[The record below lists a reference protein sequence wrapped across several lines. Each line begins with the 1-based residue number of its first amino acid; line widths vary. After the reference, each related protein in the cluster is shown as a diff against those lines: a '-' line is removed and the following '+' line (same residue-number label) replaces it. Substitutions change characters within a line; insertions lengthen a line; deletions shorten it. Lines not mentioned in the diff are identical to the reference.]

1 MNTSRN
7 MREKC
12 HKRADLLHAQW
23 VQLIREFV
31 MVQDTDIESPEA
43 AALAAQAADI
53 LSCAHAAAV
62 EEANNQFCDDHD
74 LGQHPIAILQIT

>member
-1 MNTSRN
+1 
-7 MREKC
+7 
-12 HKRADLLHAQW
+12 
-23 VQLIREFV
+23 

-62 EEANNQFCDDHD
+62 EEANNQFCDDQD
-74 LGQHPIAILQIT
+74 LGQHSLCNSNSHLRWFTLGQPLIALSTDKSFFVVLEGK